1 MLCGYAPSGLR
12 YKFSFFL
19 FIKILQNTSY
29 ITYMH
34 LHCIPTEYILKE
46 TLELIPC
53 AKVPAVRLKGS
64 LRINLN
70 LKFEHRI
77 FNYFT
82 IIYIYIFWVIQQW
95 RQEISILD
103 FFVQNTKKCP
113 LNCKLTTYKTLSY
126 FNLKF

>member
-1 MLCGYAPSGLR
+1 
-12 YKFSFFL
+12 
-19 FIKILQNTSY
+19 
-29 ITYMH
+29 MH

-82 IIYIYIFWVIQQW
+82 IIYIYILGNSTVET
-95 RQEISILD
+95 R
-103 FFVQNTKKCP
+103 N
-113 LNCKLTTYKTLSY
+113 
-126 FNLKF
+126 FNLRLFRTKY

>member
-1 MLCGYAPSGLR
+1 MRLCAIR
-12 YKFSFFL
+12 AQVQIQFFL

-82 IIYIYIFWVIQQW
+82 IIYIYIYIY
-95 RQEISILD
+95 ILGNST
-103 FFVQNTKKCP
+103 VETRN
-113 LNCKLTTYKTLSY
+113 
-126 FNLKF
+126 FNLRFFRSKY